1 MAEEDNLREKGAAL
15 ELDSACSEEDE
26 VTLVPMVQSDSED
39 VDDGDFESEVFS
51 TSEVVQYMMDCI
63 EEVNSV
69 LQLPVTITRMLLQYF
84 QWDEEK
90 LMEKF
95 YDSGDSDELF
105 KAAGIAKPPI
115 VEADFFLS
123 DTTIGV
129 CDICLLTEQMF
140 GWQCGHRFC
149 LGCWDQYLTTK
160 IMEDGKGQSIPCPA
174 SACDV
179 LLDDLTVMKLVKD
192 SRVRLRHQHL
202 ITNSFVQ
209 CNRQLKWCP
218 APDCNFCIKV
228 SLPDARPVR
237 CQCGHNFC
245 FGCGQSCHEPVS
257 CSLLKKWNRRLQE
270 DCKTATYLMA
280 KTKECPACSVTI
292 EKSGGCNHMV
302 CKNVACNAEFCWV
315 CLGPW
320 SAHAVTSWYHCTRF
334 KEDEV
339 VTEKSASRLVL
350 ERYLFFCH
358 RFMNHRQSRKLESRL
373 YAVMRKKKDDLQR
386 ENKDVSWVEV
396 QYLTKAVDILLAC
409 RTVLMHAYIFAFYV
423 RDKNGQVAI
432 FEENQRDLEAA
443 TECLSEYLERDI
455 TQENLADLKQKVQD
469 KSRYCETRRTVLL
482 QHVREGVEKDWWE
495 FAE

>member
-218 APDCNFCIKV
+218 APDCNFCIKLDDPGPRSV
-228 SLPDARPVR
+228 Q
-237 CQCGHNFC
+237 CQCGHIFC
-245 FGCGQSCHEPVS
+245 FRCVRSYHEPVP
-257 CSLLKKWNRRLQE
+257 CALLNKWNRHYQ
-270 DCKTATYLMA
+270 KYSYFIMH
-280 KTKECPACSVTI
+280 TKQCPKCGGLI
-292 EKSGGCNHMV
+292 EKSGGCNYV
-302 CKNVACNAEFCWV
+302 KCKYSGCNAEFCWI
-315 CLGPW
+315 CLRLTHFHFKG
-320 SAHAVTSWYHCTRF
+320 CNRF
-334 KEDEV
+334 KEE
-339 VTEKSASRLVL
+339 EKGQVGTVGL
-350 ERYLFFCH
+350 RYTFFCK
-358 RFMNHRQSRKLESRL
+358 RFLSHSQSRKLESGL
-373 YAVMRKKKDDLQR
+373 YEVIWNQKNDHS
-386 ENKDVSWVEV
+386 VTSIEV

-409 RTVLMHAYIFAFYV
+409 RTVLMHAFVFAFYV

-443 TECLSEYLERDI
+443 TECLSECLERLISSYGSESTDM
-455 TQENLADLKQKVQD
+455 ADLKQKVKD
-469 KSRYCETRRTVLL
+469 KLMYCNTRKDVLL
-482 QHVREGVEKDWWE
+482 QHAREGEDNDWWE
-495 FAE
+495 FDE